1 MNISKN
7 ILVIDDEDQANDLQ
21 KIAKQLCATVLV
33 KWKQIDVLANEN
45 LDEEANFVAENLKQV
60 IENALDEHFYDL
72 ILVDYSYGNIPFDG
86 LDAIDFIKNK
96 RANANVI
103 LYSANQKEII
113 RKVLNTRQTNNLS
126 DNDIVKAIN
135 TLMNYRILKMCKRET
150 YVDDVVKYLSKDTQL
165 SPTSMLCEMLREHGE
180 MKFSS
185 CCPKLAGKNFAD
197 IAKILEEPGNG
208 NATEWLNSMFEQL
221 LSYLVEIKE

>member
-21 KIAKQLCATVLV
+21 KIVKQLCATVSV

-86 LDAIDFIKNK
+86 LDTIDFIKNK
-96 RANANVI
+96 WANANVI

-113 RKVLNTRQTNNLS
+113 RKVLNTSQTNNLS
-126 DNDIVKAIN
+126 NDDIVKAIN
-135 TLMNYRILKMCKRET
+135 TLMNYRILKISKRDA
-150 YVDDVVKYLSKDTQL
+150 YVDDVIKYLSKDTQL
-165 SPTSMLCEMLREHGE
+165 SPTTVLCEMLREHGE

-185 CCPKLAGKNFAD
+185 CCPKLAGKNFAY

-208 NATEWLNSMFEQL
+208 NAIEWLNSMFEQL
-221 LSYLVEIKE
+221 LSYLVEINE